1 MPNTPGRWSC
11 RDLALARMRQPAR
24 CLRTL
29 YERRRT
35 RRRRPGR
42 CWPAWP
48 RSRRRRWRPSA
59 PRTRILQ
66 PHDRGGGVSVSLTLD
81 EVKERA
87 RRAPMVP
94 IFRDMLSDALTP
106 VTAYAALAAD
116 GPAYL
121 LESVERGEHLGRY
134 SFVAADPMAILT
146 IAGGR
151 ATVQDASGGREL
163 EGTDPLRALEAYLQA
178 FAADPAE
185 GLPEGFCGGAVGYLG
200 YEAARYL
207 ERLPL
212 PEADPL
218 QVADGVFVIT
228 DTLACFDHVRHRLK
242 LVTHVRTQRPPIES
256 RYAEAVARIDD
267 LARRLGR
274 TVRLRALEPADRL
287 VGANFE
293 GHISEPEFFK
303 AVEQAKSH
311 ILAGDIYQVQI
322 AQRFSVPLQADAF
335 DVYRL
340 LRALNPSPYMYFL
353 RLPSA
358 TTILGTSPEILVT
371 VQGRQLRYRPIAGTR
386 RRGRDDA
393 ADQRMEQELRSSE
406 KERAEH
412 VMLVDL
418 GRNDLGRVCEI
429 GSVKVTELMTVER
442 YSHVMHLVSNITGRL
457 RADCSPMD
465 ALRACFPAGTVTGA
479 PKIRAMEIIAELER
493 ERRGVYAGAIGYL
506 SFTADLDP

>member
-1 MPNTPGRWSC
+1 M
-11 RDLALARMRQPAR
+11 
-24 CLRTL
+24 LR
-29 YERRRT
+29 
-35 RRRRPGR
+35 
-42 CWPAWP
+42 
-48 RSRRRRWRPSA
+48 
-59 PRTRILQ
+59 
-66 PHDRGGGVSVSLTLD
+66 HDGEGQVTVSLTLD
-81 EVKERA
+81 QVKERA

-121 LESVERGEHLGRY
+121 LESVERGEQLGRY
-134 SFVAADPMAILT
+134 SFVAADPMAIVS

-151 ATVQDASGGREL
+151 ATVQDASGRRDL
-163 EGTDPLRALEAYLQA
+163 EGSDPLRALEGYLQT
-178 FAADPAE
+178 FAAEPAE

-200 YEAARYL
+200 YEAAGYL
-207 ERLPL
+207 ERLPR

-218 QVADGVFVIT
+218 QVADGVFLIS

-242 LVTHVRTQRPPIES
+242 LVTHVRTQRAPIES

-267 LARRLGR
+267 LARRLNR
-274 TVRLRALEPADRL
+274 TVRLRALEPADRP
-287 VGANFE
+287 ANVTLE
-293 GHISEPEFFK
+293 GHMSQPEFFK
-303 AVEQAKSH
+303 AVEEAKSH

-322 AQRFSVPLQADAF
+322 AQRFTTPLQADAF

-353 RLPSA
+353 KLPA

-371 VQGRQLRYRPIAGTR
+371 VQGRNVRYRPIAGTR
-386 RRGRDDA
+386 RRGRDAA
-393 ADQRMEQELRSSE
+393 ADQRMEDELRSSE

-418 GRNDLGRVCEI
+418 GRNDLGRVSETGTI
-429 GSVKVTELMTVER
+429 KVTELMTVER

-465 ALRACFPAGTVTGA
+465 ALRATFPAGTVTGA

-506 SFTADLDP
+506 SFTGDLDTCIAIRTMVVKDGRATVQAAAGIVADSIPEQEFLETRNKASALLQALAAAD